1 VIEHLWCDGNE
12 GIEGIGTLNYYVS
25 NSDEFEEAAGI
36 PFDII
41 ETCDGFWDWRPQIKI
56 LFDPIKTCEGFWDWR
71 PQIKI
76 PFDPLMIIWIWREKE
91 KILRSQIKTETT
103 KRNTIETLVILN
115 LEREGENPEIPN
127 WW

>member
-56 LFDPIKTCEGFWDWR
+56 
-71 PQIKI
+71 

-115 LEREGENPEIPN
+115 LER
-127 WW
+127 